1 MNVRSSRTREAG
13 APGQTGRMSKRGAG
27 QRQRRVGEELRH
39 LLAGVLQKGEC
50 RDAVLREAAITV
62 TEVRLSP
69 DLRNATA
76 YVIPLGGANGTEV
89 VAAMQRNA
97 GFFRGR
103 MARGAALRHAPNL
116 SFALDQTFDQAD
128 RIAALLA
135 RPDVERDLQTTSAT
149 GEAGDDAE

>member
-1 MNVRSSRTREAG
+1 M
-13 APGQTGRMSKRGAG
+13 
-27 QRQRRVGEELRH
+27 
-39 LLAGVLQKGEC
+39 LQKGEC
-50 RDAVLREAAITV
+50 RDPVLREAAITV
-62 TEVRLSP
+62 TEIRLSP

-76 YVIPLGGANGTEV
+76 YIIPLGGANGTEI

-103 MARGAALRHAPNL
+103 MARGASLRYAPNV

-135 RPDVERDLQTTSAT
+135 RPDVERDLRTTSAT
-149 GEAGDDAE
+149 GEAPDDAG